1 MTLTR
6 TASSLRE
13 EEEEPPKPGF
23 LPGITHFTDA
33 INALPKE
40 VQRHSTM
47 LKEVDAKIY
56 AIENDLR
63 AIAHTEPPICAALSL
78 ALGKDDA
85 AQRYYEHAVHVMGSM
100 LVSLDEKNIVL
111 STANEALDKLLARC
125 DSAWPLIEQEI
136 SQETRW
142 GRSDHWAYTDKSAD
156 KKPTANTERAS
167 RRNNDHDRNIAAVV
181 TDVVNSKSSKN
192 QKRLNQETID
202 AENGLRKAGSHKRKP
217 NDNFAG
223 LTGLGLS
230 NVTMKKQKVEKP
242 LGLSTNGGHI
252 MEKSISSVFRNMPG
266 SPITSGVDVK
276 KRVRSVNGAVNGRK
290 RAGTAVSNTGS
301 PMMASS
307 PIISSYA
314 LPGKG
319 GISSAA
325 GTPMVRTTSSRR
337 GGPTS
342 NPIQSTRPASAAS
355 TPLLN
360 GHSYPDEKPPIS
372 RMSSG
377 YRGDDLG
384 NGDGENRSNSRSGT
398 KREDIHGRPRPP
410 SISTATRNNGKASKT
425 STPVIGTFPDTSRPR
440 SGRNSTTTLNATDLL
455 PPKRSHKK
463 KAPAALQRQRSKQ
476 TSGRAGDEDDSD
488 AADDMEGPEQL
499 YCYCNGPSHGEMVAC
514 DMPGCEKEWFHLEC
528 VGLSKLPSTKS
539 KLSLPFHAFSDTCT
553 NKKLQRSGSARR
565 VNSKELALSGLR
577 WGNRWSVTMNELLFV
592 TQGIEIILAALHLA

>member
-6 TASSLRE
+6 TASGLRE
-13 EEEEPPKPGF
+13 EEEEPSKPGF

-63 AIAHTEPPICAALSL
+63 AIAHTEPPTYTTASL
-78 ALGKDDA
+78 TPGKDEG
-85 AQRYYEHAVHVMGSM
+85 AQRYYENAMHVMASM

-136 SQETRW
+136 SEETRW
-142 GRSDHWAYTDKSAD
+142 GRLDHWAYTDKSAD

-167 RRNNDHDRNIAAVV
+167 RRNNEQDRNIATVV

-192 QKRLNQETID
+192 QKRLNQDAID
-202 AENGLRKAGSHKRKP
+202 AEDGLRKAGSHKRKP
-217 NDNFAG
+217 NDNVTGA
-223 LTGLGLS
+223 TGLGLS
-230 NVTMKKQKVEKP
+230 NVTMKKRRVEKTFALP
-242 LGLSTNGGHI
+242 TNGGGHI

-266 SPITSGVDVK
+266 SPTVSGVEVK
-276 KRVRSVNGAVNGRK
+276 KKAKNTNGAVNGRR
-290 RAGTAVSNTGS
+290 RAGTAASNTGS

-307 PIISSYA
+307 PIISSYT

-319 GISSAA
+319 GISPAV
-325 GTPMVRTTSSRR
+325 GTPMVRASSSRR

-342 NPIQSTRPASAAS
+342 NPIQSNKPASAAS

-360 GHSYPDEKPPIS
+360 GHNYPDEKPPIS

-377 YRGDDLG
+377 YRGDDIG
-384 NGDGENRSNSRSGT
+384 NGESENRSSSRSGT
-398 KREDIHGRPRPP
+398 KREDIQGGRPRPP
-410 SISTATRNNGKASKT
+410 SISTATRNSSKASKT

-440 SGRNSTTTLNATDLL
+440 SGRNSTTTLNAMDYL

-463 KAPAALQRQRSKQ
+463 KAPSTLQRQRSKQ
-476 TSGRAGDEDDSD
+476 TSGRVGDEDDSD

-539 KLSLPFHAFSDTCT
+539 KSLSLHIFSNKHAT
-553 NKKLQRSGSARR
+553 NKKPQRSGSVRR
-565 VNSKELALSGLR
+565 VNSKNPA
-577 WGNRWSVTMNELLFV
+577 
-592 TQGIEIILAALHLA
+592 